1 MRPWKKICLLAVG
14 ALFSI
19 NCFSISIYEISYEFK
34 NLTDFPKYTAFLV
47 RYGNG
52 TGFMRVRYMNKSGSE
67 IYVVD
72 MEFNEVE
79 GRSKIDGLP
88 QLTLQFKGK
97 SPRYI
102 INTSGKKDNEAYNP
116 DVLWFKKRPDDKN
129 FKPWGVTSQNTDG
142 TFEYGKILNVKVLNT
157 ADLTKTYVKQYFL
170 LTESFYVNLFK
181 VEESPVAS
189 TNIPPSTKP
198 PVKTKPNGSNNPSGN
213 SDVTVSP
220 TKPQPYIN
228 VNTPVKLHFILVAN
242 TNDPRIGYSVQKDVV
257 NLSSQIKDVSV
268 FLKIP
273 LNFVEV
279 SGANFNKKNVEN
291 AINNLKPGPND
302 IVIFYYSGHGYSI
315 EQNTTQQYPQFD
327 LRESRFED
335 ILVATLNASD
345 VMDKIKAKNAR
356 LNLVLSDCCNS
367 NLGMLKPEGK
377 TFALTA
383 KSLLSWDKTYCYNLF
398 MNSKGSIIATAAK
411 KGQFAYGNTD
421 VGGYFTSNFVTA
433 MEKYLSKFQTTSP
446 TWEEIIDE
454 TQATTIT
461 LSMSNVCAKNTTCR
475 QDPVFA
481 VNVSK

>member
-1 MRPWKKICLLAVG
+1 MKALKKFLLLAIA

-34 NLTDFPKYTAFLV
+34 NLTEFPKYTAFLV

-52 TGFMRVRYMNKSGSE
+52 TGFMRVRYMDKTGKE
-67 IYVVD
+67 IYVVE
-72 MEFNEVE
+72 MEFDEVE

-88 QLTLQFKGK
+88 HLTLQFKGK

-129 FKPWGVTSQNTDG
+129 FKPWGVTSQNTDA
-142 TFEYGKILNVKVLNT
+142 TFEQGKILNVKVLNT
-157 ADLTKTYVKQYFL
+157 ADLTKTYVRQYFIA
-170 LTESFYVNLFK
+170 TESFYVNLFK
-181 VEESPVAS
+181 VEPV
-189 TNIPPSTKP
+189 TTEPVKYP
-198 PVKTKPNGSNNPSGN
+198 PVKPKTEPTVSNNGTKNNNSNTGN
-213 SDVTVSP
+213 
-220 TKPQPYIN
+220 TKPQPYVN
-228 VNTPVKLHFILVAN
+228 VNTAAKLHFVAIAN
-242 TNDPRIGYSVQKDVV
+242 TNDPRIGYSVQKDLV

-273 LNFVEV
+273 LSYVEV

-327 LRESRFED
+327 LRESRFDD

-367 NLGMLKPEGK
+367 SLGMLKPEGK

-433 MEKYLSKFQTTSP
+433 MEKYLSKFQTSTP
-446 TWEEIIDE
+446 TWEQIINE
-454 TQATTIT
+454 TQETTIS
-461 LSMSNVCAKNTTCR
+461 LSMSNVCSKNTTCR
-475 QDPVFA
+475 QDPFFA
-481 VNVSK
+481 VNVNK